1 MPPFLIRVLFA
12 LLFVVP
18 LITLADDTIDTPLTL
33 QPSKKYR
40 LSIPPLP
47 DNQQVVFIRGD
58 HVVSQNGFVAQAD
71 GHAEARR
78 GGLSLFADHIYFKQ
92 KINTIEATDN
102 VHMVKDNAIT
112 VDGPHG
118 VLNMDTH
125 QGYFDNPTLFYAP
138 TPERPLG
145 SRVNA
150 SLMNFLNDHQEHAID
165 SSYTTCPIGRNDWSI
180 NTTSMDLNQETNKGT
195 AHNATIDFMGAPIL
209 YAPQLTFP
217 LNGSRQS
224 GFLSPTIGASTSTGQ
239 DYAVPYYFN
248 IAPNLDDTL
257 TPRTMSARGIQLGND
272 FRYLEPSFSGELL
285 TEILPHDAQTNTS
298 RWFYSWK
305 NNLSIAPGVGLSA
318 DIEQVSDPNYFNDLS
333 SLLAPMALA
342 YLPRNINLTYSRIPD
357 WAINV
362 QSISYQT
369 LFGATPQYR
378 MEPQINANYSHLD
391 TSGLYQIDATN
402 QYTNFVS
409 PGYYINGNSIY
420 NGIVYNAAQQS
431 VTSADRFVSYP
442 SITIPFH
449 NSFSFLKIK
458 TGVNLTQYNLTE
470 FANQA
475 GYPSS
480 TLTRVLPI
488 TSVDSG
494 LTFERDDTLFGHN
507 YTQTLEPRLYYLYIP
522 YKNQSQ
528 YPVFDSSLANFDST
542 TIFSENQ
549 FNGYDRINNANQL
562 TAAVTSRFINPTSQ
576 IEELRLMLG
585 QRFYFVQNQVLLPGE
600 APYPYSVSD
609 YIAEASA
616 NIYNHWKLSG
626 TLDLNAQTHQTE
638 QIYIY
643 GNYSPAPGKLVNV
656 GYQNNINQFFT
667 INPTITPAQV
677 YNNTTQTFAFFP
689 IRQWDVSTEWPVT
702 NHVSFLGRVS
712 YSTII
717 NQVMQGLMG
726 IEYNQDCWAL
736 RLVSTRFAVSSV
748 QTNSAFFI
756 QLELGGLG
764 LGQNPLQSLLLNIP
778 GYVKTTDINTP

>member
-1 MPPFLIRVLFA
+1 MLPFLTRGFFIIFI
-12 LLFVVP
+12 LLPFSSW
-18 LITLADDTIDTPLTL
+18 AEESIDHGIKL
-33 QPSKKYR
+33 QTAKKYH
-40 LSIPPLP
+40 LALPPVP
-47 DNQQVVFIRGD
+47 DNEQVVFIRGD

-78 GGLSLFADHIYFKQ
+78 GTMSLFADHIYYKQ
-92 KINTIEATDN
+92 QINTIEATDH
-102 VHMVKDNAIT
+102 VHLVKDGTIT

-118 VLNMDTH
+118 ILNMDNH
-125 QGYFDNPTLFYAP
+125 QGYFDNPSVYYAP
-138 TPERPLG
+138 TPDRPLG
-145 SRVNA
+145 SRVSA
-150 SLMNFLNDHQEHAID
+150 SLMNFLNDHQEHALD
-165 SSYTTCPIGRNDWSI
+165 SSYTTCPIGRDDWSI
-180 NTTSMDLNQETNKGT
+180 NTTSMDLNQETNKGV

-217 LNGSRQS
+217 INGSRQS
-224 GFLSPTIGASTSTGQ
+224 GFLAPTIGASTSTGQ

-248 IAPNLDDTL
+248 IAPNFDDTL

-272 FRYLEPSFSGELL
+272 FRYLEPTFSGDLI
-285 TEILPHDAQTNTS
+285 TEILPHDVQTNTS

-305 NNLSIAPGVGLSA
+305 NNLSVAPGVGLST

-333 SLLAPMALA
+333 SLLSPLALA
-342 YLPRNINLTYSRIPD
+342 YLPRNVNLTYNRIPD
-357 WAINV
+357 WTINV

-378 MEPQINANYSHLD
+378 MEPQINANYSTVSND
-391 TSGLYQIDATN
+391 GKYEINAIN

-409 PGYYINGNSIY
+409 PGFSINGNSNY

-431 VTSADRFVSYP
+431 VTSADRFVAYP
-442 SITIPFH
+442 SITLPFQ
-449 NSFSFLKIK
+449 NSYSFLKLK

-480 TLTRVLPI
+480 SLTRTLPI

-494 LTFERDDTLFGHN
+494 LIFERNDTLFGHN

-522 YKNQSQ
+522 YQNQSQ
-528 YPVFDSSLANFDST
+528 YPVFDTSLANFDSM

-562 TAAVTSRFINPTSQ
+562 TAAVTSRFIEPTSQ
-576 IEELRLMLG
+576 IEELRLMVG
-585 QRFYFVQNQVLLPGE
+585 QRFYFTQNQVLLPGE
-600 APYPYSVSD
+600 AAYPYSVSD

-616 NIYNHWKLSG
+616 NINNSWKLSG

-656 GYQNNINQFFT
+656 GYQNNVNQFFS
-667 INPTITPAQV
+667 INPTITPSQV
-677 YNNTTQTFAFFP
+677 YNSTIQTFSYFP
-689 IRQWDVSTEWPVT
+689 IRQWDISTEWPVT
-702 NHVSFLGRVS
+702 RQVSFLGRVS

-726 IEYNQDCWAL
+726 IEYNQGCWAL
-736 RLVSTRFAVSSV
+736 RLVSTRFAVSSI

-764 LGQNPLQSLLLNIP
+764 LGQNPLQSLRLNIP
-778 GYVKTTDINTP
+778 GYVKTTTIDTP